1 MRLSTKQVRRKAS
14 KQIPQ
19 LRFQGQRLSAFA
31 GLVLFQALISRLD
44 LRARLRKCFRH
55 LKVAHVYSP
64 ATIVL
69 GLVVH
74 ILMGF
79 RELRDVKFYRNDP
92 VILRTW
98 SLKRL
103 PDASTISRILSS
115 VDLQAVGQLWTL
127 VRELVLTRLGALA
140 LRRVTLDFDGS
151 LIGTNRWAEGTAV
164 GFNPK
169 KKGQRSYYP
178 LFCTIAQTSQVLD
191 VLHRP
196 GNVHDSKGCKEFLR
210 DCIFNT
216 RSVLPNATIEVRMD
230 SAFFNKEII
239 EVLENLNVEFAIT
252 VPFARFSQLKDLLQG
267 QRHWDRINSD
277 TSCFELDWRPISW
290 PSGYRFLAVRTR
302 NPIRQKGPVQLDL
315 FKPYAY
321 GYEFKVIVTN
331 KRVKAKSV
339 VSFHN
344 GRGAQEAMFAE
355 MKSQSQMGYVPS
367 RKLFSNQTYFIAS
380 ILAHNLTRELQMQVR
395 EPERT
400 TTPKRSALWPF
411 EKLAT
416 IRHKIIRQAGVLT
429 KPNGKMTITFN
440 VNNNLE
446 AEMIDSLNALEA
458 A

>member
-1 MRLSTKQVRRKAS
+1 MRLSTKQVRRKAP
-14 KQIPQ
+14 KQIPRI
-19 LRFQGQRLSAFA
+19 RFQGQRLSPFS
-31 GLVLFQALISRLD
+31 GLVVFQALISRLD

-79 RELRDVKFYRNDP
+79 RELRDMKFYRSDP
-92 VILRTW
+92 VVLRTW

-115 VDLQAVGQLWTL
+115 FDLHAVGQLRDL
-127 VRELVLTRLGALA
+127 VRELVLTRLGTLA
-140 LRRVTLDFDGS
+140 LRRVTLDLDGS
-151 LIGTNRWAEGTAV
+151 MIGTNRWAEGTAV

-191 VLHRP
+191 VLHRS
-196 GNVHDSKGCKEFLR
+196 GNVHDSQGCREFIR
-210 DCIFNT
+210 SCILHVL
-216 RSVLPNATIEVRMD
+216 SVLPNATIEVRMD
-230 SAFFNKEII
+230 SAFFNKEIVEI
-239 EVLENLNVEFAIT
+239 LENLSVEFAIT
-252 VPFARFSQLKDLLQG
+252 VPFARFAQLQG
-267 QRHWDRINSD
+267 KRRWRRINSE
-277 TSCFELDWRPISW
+277 TSYFELDWKPKNW
-290 PSGYRFLAVRTR
+290 PPGYRFLAVRTR

-315 FKPYAY
+315 FTPYVY
-321 GYEFKVIVTN
+321 GYEFKVVVTN
-331 KRVKAKSV
+331 KKTGARPV
-339 VSFHN
+339 VAFHN

-355 MKSQSQMGYVPS
+355 MKSQGQLGYVPS
-367 RKLFSNQTYFIAS
+367 RRLLANQMYFFAS

-400 TTPKRSALWPF
+400 TTPKRSALWAF

-416 IRHKIIRQAGVLT
+416 IRHKIIRQAGILT
-429 KPNGKMTITFN
+429 NPSRKMTITFN
-440 VNNNLE
+440 VNEDLE
-446 AEMIDSLNALEA
+446 AEMINYLDALEA